1 MLELLVGAGG
11 GCFAGAASLQ
21 ALLQLLQPRDDPQKK
36 SKVPQASP
44 FGRNSS
50 APWSPLQWMSPP
62 THLRRE
68 DAPMLPTGKDQMPAV
83 SADAT
88 LTKKMADFRL
98 IAGVSRDMD
107 KAAFIELLRK
117 LIGES
122 KYLQNNPRLGIHPQ
136 EKRAAKIVMDLLGPY
151 STQNGGPLIIEE
163 LEYVPGRSNLKV
175 VYPGMTDQTVAFV
188 GSHFD
193 VVPAD
198 AETWSKDPFQLTEE
212 DDRLYGRGT
221 TDCLGHVAL
230 ITRFLVELGKNRP
243 KLKRTVVA
251 LFIAGEE
258 GGEKGVGVDKVIEN
272 GKLEEAK
279 KGPVYWVDTA
289 DSQPCCGTSGALSWS
304 IKCSGRLFHSG
315 FPHKGIN
322 SIEMASEVCSYVQYR
337 FYQDFPPLP
346 AEEAYQ
352 FATGS
357 HMKPTQI
364 ECAKGSLNQ
373 ICPETTVS
381 GDIRLSPFYEVDEA
395 KAAVEQYV
403 QDLNDGD
410 LENLPTRGKWS
421 KFCLE
426 KNVETQPSELRRGK
440 VELKW
445 QGDVE
450 SMRLHAGIACSLDSE
465 GHKALVQSCRETYA
479 SVKPFSING
488 SLPLVKWM
496 QKQGF
501 DIQLC
506 GFGLMSVYHG
516 VNEYCTISDMQKA
529 YEVILRVVCL
539 LESVSP

>member
-1 MLELLVGAGG
+1 MQV
-11 GCFAGAASLQ
+11 
-21 ALLQLLQPRDDPQKK
+21 LLQRLQERNNSDKK
-36 SKVPQASP
+36 GPGKLPQASP

-50 APWSPLQWMSPP
+50 APWSPLKWMSPP
-62 THLRRE
+62 THLRRD
-68 DAPMLPTGKDQMPAV
+68 DALSLPPAREQMPSV
-83 SADAT
+83 SAEAT
-88 LTKKMADFRL
+88 LTKKMADFRY
-98 IAGVSRDMD
+98 IAGVARDMD
-107 KAAFIELLRK
+107 KAAFIDVLRK

-136 EKRAAKIVMDLLGPY
+136 ESRAAKIVLDVLSPY
-151 STQNGGPLIIEE
+151 SAQNGGPLQIEE
-163 LEYVPGRSNLKV
+163 LEYEKGRSNLKV
-175 VYPGMTDQTVAFV
+175 VYPGMTDSTVAFV

-212 DDRLYGRGT
+212 DGKLYGRGT

-230 ITRFLVELGKNRP
+230 ITRFLAELGRNRP
-243 KLKRTVVA
+243 KLKRTVVV

-258 GGEKGVGVDKVIEN
+258 GGEKGVGVDKVIES

-289 DSQPCCGTSGALSWS
+289 DSQPCCGTSGAMSWS

-322 SIEMASEVCSYVQYR
+322 SIELAAEACAYVQQR

-346 AEEAYQ
+346 SEEAYQ

-381 GDIRLSPFYEVDEA
+381 GDIRLSPFYDVDEA

-410 LENLPTRGKWS
+410 LEQLPTRGKWS
-421 KFCLE
+421 KFVLE
-426 KNVETQPSELRRGK
+426 RGVETQPSELRRGR

-450 SMRLHAGIACSLDSE
+450 SMRLYAGVACSLDSE
-465 GHKALVQSCRETYA
+465 GHKALVQACRETNG
-479 SVKPFSING
+479 SCKPFSING

-496 QKQGF
+496 QKQGY
-501 DIQLC
+501 DLQLC

-516 VNEYCTISDMQKA
+516 VNEYCTLADMQKA
-529 YEVILRVVCL
+529 YEVILRIVCL
-539 LESVSP
+539 LESVSA